1 MLCSPYD
8 PRKSSAVD
16 AATELGMA
24 SLGMALQPANA
35 VVGDPFRFDSDE
47 DSGREDD
54 DNNETVNTD
63 TSATDPLAKKNNKEG
78 SVSYN
83 SAGLMSGWGLLG
95 S

>member
-1 MLCSPYD
+1 MLMTITTQE
-8 PRKSSAVD
+8 KSSAAD

-54 DNNETVNTD
+54 ENNETVND
-63 TSATDPLAKKNNKEG
+63 TRPLI
-78 SVSYN
+78 
-83 SAGLMSGWGLLG
+83 L
-95 S
+95 